1 MLIKKTT
8 RRQVLIGASAI
19 APALLSVPFL
29 TPAIA
34 EAAAP
39 IDQLVG
45 YGAGTTGGA
54 GGTTTTVSSLSALT
68 SAVSGSAKKIV
79 RVSGTIT
86 GNTNVKV
93 GSNTTIIGVGSS
105 ASLVGISLNMN
116 SVSNV
121 IIRNLK
127 ISKVL
132 ASSTTGDAVH
142 IESES
147 TKIWVDHCDLSSDL
161 SHGKD
166 YYDGL
171 LDITHGC
178 DYITV
183 SWNRFHDHYKVSLVG
198 HSDSNGSEDTGH
210 FHVTYHHNWFN
221 NCNSRLPSIRFG
233 TLHAY
238 NNYFTAVGDS
248 AIHSRENA
256 QALVQNNYFD
266 GSGTA
271 LTTTGDSKV
280 DGYANASGNIY
291 NGAKVDITRTGS
303 FTSAPYAFTLDSAS
317 SVPSYVQAN
326 SGVGIVTG

>member
-1 MLIKKTT
+1 MLIKRAT

-19 APALLSVPFL
+19 TSALLVTPFL
-29 TPAIA
+29 GIEIA
-34 EAAAP
+34 QAAP
-39 IDQLVG
+39 VDQLVG

-54 GGTTTTVSSLSALT
+54 GGTTTTVSTLSALE

-86 GNTNVKV
+86 GNTDVKI
-93 GSNTTIIGVGSS
+93 GSNTTVIGVGSS
-105 ASLVGISLNMN
+105 ASLVGISLNVVG
-116 SVSNV
+116 VSNV

-142 IESES
+142 IQGES
-147 TKIWVDHCDLSSDL
+147 THVWVDHCDLSSDL

-171 LDITHGC
+171 VDITHGC

-183 SWNRFHDHYKVSLVG
+183 SWNKFHDHYKTSLIG

-221 NCNSRLPSIRFG
+221 NCNSRMPSIRFG

-238 NNYFTAVGDS
+238 NNYFTLVGDS
-248 AIHSRENA
+248 AIHTRMGA
-256 QALVQNNYFD
+256 QGLIENNYFD
-266 GSGTA
+266 GTGTA
-271 LTTTGDSKV
+271 ITTTGDSKV
-280 DGYANASGNIY
+280 DGYANARGNIY
-291 NGAKVDITRTGS
+291 NGAKVDITQVGT
-303 FTSAPYAFTLDSAS
+303 FTSAPYAYTLDSAS
-317 SVPSYVQAN
+317 SVPGEVSA
-326 SGVGIVTG
+326 SAGVGIVTG

>member
-1 MLIKKTT
+1 MLIKRAT

-19 APALLSVPFL
+19 TSALLVTPFL
-29 TPAIA
+29 GIEIA
-34 EAAAP
+34 QAAP
-39 IDQLVG
+39 VDQLVG

-54 GGTTTTVSSLSALT
+54 GGTTTTVSTLSALE

-86 GNTNVKV
+86 GNTDVKI
-93 GSNTTIIGVGSS
+93 GSNTTVIGVGSS
-105 ASLVGISLNMN
+105 ALLVGISLNVVG
-116 SVSNV
+116 VSNV

-132 ASSTTGDAVH
+132 ASGTTGDAVH
-142 IESES
+142 IQGES
-147 TKIWVDHCDLSSDL
+147 THVWVDHCDLSSDL

-171 LDITHGC
+171 VDITHGC

-183 SWNRFHDHYKVSLVG
+183 SWNKFHDHYKTSLIG

-221 NCNSRLPSIRFG
+221 NCNSRMPSIRFG

-238 NNYFTAVGDS
+238 NNYFTLVGDS
-248 AIHSRENA
+248 AIHTRMGA
-256 QALVQNNYFD
+256 QGLIENNYFD
-266 GSGTA
+266 GTGTA
-271 LTTTGDSKV
+271 ITTTGDSKV
-280 DGYANASGNIY
+280 DGYANARGNIY
-291 NGAKVDITRTGS
+291 NGAKVDITQVGT
-303 FTSAPYAFTLDSAS
+303 FTSAPYAYTLDSAS
-317 SVPSYVQAN
+317 SVPSEVSA
-326 SGVGIVTG
+326 SAGVGIVTG